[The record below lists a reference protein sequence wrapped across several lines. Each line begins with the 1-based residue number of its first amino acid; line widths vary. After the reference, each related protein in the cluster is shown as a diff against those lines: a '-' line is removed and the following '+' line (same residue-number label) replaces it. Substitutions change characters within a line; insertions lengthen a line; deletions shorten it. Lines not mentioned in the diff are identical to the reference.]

1 MTDLEE
7 LRPLAGL
14 RVLEFGYGVAAPV
27 ACRNLAHF
35 GADVIRV
42 ESARRPDSL
51 RQVGAGW
58 IPLDTDW
65 RILRDTGALLQFTCQ
80 GKRSIGLEIDQPEGR
95 RIFERLVRRSD
106 ALVMNM
112 SVEAV
117 AQLHVGY
124 EEMRRVNPGIVWV
137 NMPSFGSQD
146 GPYRSFRTWGRN
158 IAAMAGLARLVGW
171 PDRDP
176 VGLGVNLP
184 DYLSALWGTIG
195 VVCAFIR
202 RDITGEG
209 CDVDLSQFQAALSC
223 IGPTVVEAAL

>member
-1 MTDLEE
+1 MNESED

-35 GADVIRV
+35 GAEVIRV

-65 RILRDTGALLQFTCQ
+65 RIRRDTGALLHFTCP
-80 GKRSIGLEIDQPEGR
+80 GKQSIGLEIDQPAGR
-95 RIFERLVRRSD
+95 PIFEQLVRGAD

-117 AQLHVGY
+117 AQLDVGY
-124 EEMRRVNPGIVWV
+124 E
-137 NMPSFGSQD
+137 Q
-146 GPYRSFRTWGRN
+146 
-158 IAAMAGLARLVGW
+158 
-171 PDRDP
+171 
-176 VGLGVNLP
+176 
-184 DYLSALWGTIG
+184 
-195 VVCAFIR
+195 
-202 RDITGEG
+202 
-209 CDVDLSQFQAALSC
+209 
-223 IGPTVVEAAL
+223 